1 MTFNQFATKTL
12 AAAPDPTFFGIV
24 SKRKHP
30 TQRDNQ
36 PGLLRK
42 EFRPVLRGGLLA
54 VAFSVVAA
62 AQLPQLTVTA
72 AAGPGTNLSS
82 IVSLPITAT
91 VSSTVTLS
99 LISDDSRAGAFAS
112 YCMPGSGTCQGNLFD
127 TVSVGPN
134 TLSLSGPYTVGAASV
149 FNVAN
154 SGTCGTKSTCSFT
167 LPAGNYTLQ
176 ANMSDIFQGASGGV
190 VDPFSEALTAVLTV
204 NTGNVVAATTPAPF
218 PDPSTCPIKAGIK
231 SFILEDQLF
240 ATSFQTSFV
249 ATLSAAAFAAFS
261 DPTKEVHTHFTFDTT
276 SMIFRA
282 DSIALPLGSPPIT
295 PSSYNFA
302 ANSIAS
308 VVVQADKVYTICSP
322 RPTIMVVGPITGGT
336 PVFGSLLGVPHG
348 FSFSFDPSNTSN
360 IDNAA
365 NVTISDGGA
374 NVVSSLLASVIVTP
388 ATLTATITG
397 APTINTMYKDIVLDG
412 TPSLSATG
420 AMTYQ
425 WSAAS
430 GVNVGILDPIS
441 PQTRIK
447 IGGAKGDYPVTL
459 TVTTPFESE
468 STTVTVHYEPK

>member
-1 MTFNQFATKTL
+1 MTFHQFATSTL
-12 AAAPDPTFFGIV
+12 PAARRGV
-24 SKRKHP
+24 
-30 TQRDNQ
+30 
-36 PGLLRK
+36 LRK
-42 EFRPVLRGGLLA
+42 EFRAILRSGLLA
-54 VAFSVVAA
+54 AAFSVVAA
-62 AQLPQLTVTA
+62 AQPAQLTVTA
-72 AAGPGTNLSS
+72 AAGPGTSLTS

-99 LISDDSRAGAFAS
+99 YISEDSRASAFGS
-112 YCMPGSGTCQGNLFD
+112 YCMTGTGSCQGNLFD
-127 TVSVGPN
+127 TVSVGAN
-134 TLSLSGPYTVGAASV
+134 TLSLSGPYTIGAAV
-149 FNVAN
+149 AFNVAN
-154 SGTCGTKSTCSFT
+154 SGSCGTKSTCSFT

-176 ANMSDIFQGASGGV
+176 ANLSDTFQGISGGV
-190 VDPFSEALTAVLTV
+190 ADPFSEALTAVLTV
-204 NTGNVVAATTPAPF
+204 NTGNVVASTVPAPF

-231 SFILEDQLF
+231 SCILEDQLF

-249 ATLSAAAFAAFS
+249 ATLSAAAFAAFTNPS
-261 DPTKEVHTHFTFDTT
+261 VEVHTHFTFDTT

-360 IDNAA
+360 INNAA

-397 APTINTMYKDIVLDG
+397 APKINTMYKELVLDG
-412 TPSLSATG
+412 TSSVSATG
-420 AMTYQ
+420 TMTYQ

-430 GVNVGILDPIS
+430 GVNVGIVDPVS

-459 TVTTPFESE
+459 TVITPFETE
-468 STTVTVHYEPK
+468 STTVTVHYDPK